1 MKPVVFVTANASKHA
16 EVQRLLAGLDVRW
29 DRLDLARPD
38 TGDLEAIATAR
49 VLEAYRRLETPCFL
63 ENTGLWLW
71 EHEGAPGASFKRTW
85 RELGEEGFAARFGG
99 ARGVARVVVALAE
112 SSAPADVR
120 LFTGSITGS
129 LLRAPRGTGSYGW
142 DRLWVPDGYDR
153 TLGWTHSCG
162 SGESIARI
170 VSGPQPEVNFA
181 SVGLTTRTRI
191 PALSAEGMASG
202 QSLDMTSHHNN
213 RSIE

>member
-1 MKPVVFVTANASKHA
+1 MAHQVSLTDDEYKLVFS
-16 EVQRLLAGLDVRW
+16 RLG
-29 DRLDLARPD
+29 DRLR
-38 TGDLEAIATAR
+38 TAG
-49 VLEAYRRLETPCFL
+49 T
-63 ENTGLWLW
+63 
-71 EHEGAPGASFKRTW
+71 
-85 RELGEEGFAARFGG
+85 
-99 ARGVARVVVALAE
+99 AE
-112 SSAPADVR
+112 QN
-120 LFTGSITGS
+120 
-129 LLRAPRGTGSYGW
+129 
-142 DRLWVPDGYDR
+142 GYDR